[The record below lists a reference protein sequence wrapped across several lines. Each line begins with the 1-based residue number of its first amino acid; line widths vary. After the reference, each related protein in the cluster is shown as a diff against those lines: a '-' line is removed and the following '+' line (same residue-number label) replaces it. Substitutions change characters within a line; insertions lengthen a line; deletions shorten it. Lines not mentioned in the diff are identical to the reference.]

1 MVKLTL
7 WSLSLTARLPRRE
20 QRYQLVSLSQDALQT
35 TSGTVKGMDL
45 EIARERADKSSQ
57 WARLAA
63 VICFALTCGL
73 LAGTLLKPLL
83 A

>member
-1 MVKLTL
+1 MVKLTI
-7 WSLSLTARLPRRE
+7 WSLSLTARLPRR
-20 QRYQLVSLSQDALQT
+20 QQGNQLVILAQDALQT
-35 TSGTVKGMDL
+35 TSGSVKDMDL
-45 EIARERADKSSQ
+45 EIARERAGESSQ